1 MSEDSGSGLAPGPVD
16 PGAVAPPPADPD
28 NPTTVGGIP
37 AALRPVVGA
46 LGFRPAGDHGHMR
59 FRMPDSAALIVVFVA
74 LIAFFSIESPVFLQE
89 DNLINVLIAVA
100 TIGILACPSTM
111 LLVAGQFDLSVGSGV
126 ALTGCV
132 FAELLTHGAG
142 TGVAVLAALGLG
154 MVCGMINGILVTVIG
169 INALI
174 ATLGTLDI
182 FSGAAFLITSGL
194 PVSFNGFGTLALDRP
209 LLNIPWSV
217 YIFFALIVL
226 SVFIMRMTVFGRS
239 VYAIG
244 ANPLAARLAGIRVRR
259 TLFITFVA
267 SGVAVGISGL
277 VAASQT
283 GQGSPTAGVGFE
295 LSVITAVV
303 LGGASLSGGRGTIF
317 GTILGVLII
326 GIINDGLTLLNIGS
340 FWQDV
345 TLGLLLIIA
354 VGFDQLRLRLAPK

>member
-1 MSEDSGSGLAPGPVD
+1 
-16 PGAVAPPPADPD
+16 
-28 NPTTVGGIP
+28 
-37 AALRPVVGA
+37 
-46 LGFRPAGDHGHMR
+46 
-59 FRMPDSAALIVVFVA
+59 MPDSAALIVVFVA
-74 LIAFFSIESPVFLQE
+74 LMVFFSVESPVFLQE

-126 ALTGCV
+126 ALTSSV
-132 FAELLTHGAG
+132 FAELITHGSG
-142 TGVAVLAALGLG
+142 TAVAVLAALGLG
-154 MVCGMINGILVTVIG
+154 MVGGMINGFLVTVIG

-174 ATLGTLDI
+174 TTLGTLDVY
-182 FSGAAFLITSGL
+182 SGAAFLITNGL

-209 LLNIPWSV
+209 LFNMPWSV
-217 YIFFALIVL
+217 FIFFALIVA
-226 SVFIMRMTVFGRS
+226 SVFIMRMTIFGRS
-239 VYAIG
+239 IYAIG

-267 SGVAVGISGL
+267 SGLAVGIAGL

-283 GQGSPTAGVGFE
+283 GQGSPTAGTGFE

-303 LGGASLSGGRGTIF
+303 LGGASLAGGRGTIF

-326 GIINDGLTLLNIGS
+326 GVINDGLTLLNVGS

-345 TLGLLLIIA
+345 TLGALLIIA